1 MERPVTKRLLTRKQ
15 QIVLEFLQ
23 RYFLEHH
30 GSPLIR
36 EVQAG
41 CQINSYKSTLDRLNA
56 LERKGYLKRIPNKHY
71 GIRLLKPS
79 LAEPASLALQDAP
92 SPLPVG
98 EAA

>member
-1 MERPVTKRLLTRKQ
+1 MTKRLLTHKQ
-15 QIVLEFLQ
+15 QIVLDFLQ

-56 LERKGYLKRIPNKHY
+56 LERKGYIKRIPNKHY
-71 GIRLLKPS
+71 GIRLLKPA
-79 LAEPASLALQDAP
+79 LEEPAASALQETP
-92 SPLPVG
+92 SPLAVG

>member
-1 MERPVTKRLLTRKQ
+1 MTKRLLTHKQ
-15 QIVLEFLQ
+15 HIVLDFLQ

-56 LERKGYLKRIPNKHY
+56 LERKGYIKRIPNKHY
-71 GIRLLKPS
+71 GIRLLKPA
-79 LAEPASLALQDAP
+79 LEEPVAASAQQETP